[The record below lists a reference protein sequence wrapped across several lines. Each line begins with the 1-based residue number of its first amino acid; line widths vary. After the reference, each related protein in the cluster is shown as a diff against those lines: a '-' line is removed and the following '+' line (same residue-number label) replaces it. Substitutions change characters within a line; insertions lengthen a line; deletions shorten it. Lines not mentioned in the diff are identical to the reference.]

1 LQLLVG
7 SKNLNLSSLHS
18 YHKGTPLQNNLHEL
32 WAMLRYLE
40 PTLFVTSEVFDNA
53 FDLTENVFDVA
64 LLRKAADLL
73 NVFQL
78 RRMKGEVEKLMP
90 KKHSMRL
97 TVRYVGGW
105 VGLGWLVG
113 WLVVVIR
120 GCCCRC

>member
-1 LQLLVG
+1 M
-7 SKNLNLSSLHS
+7 
-18 YHKGTPLQNNLHEL
+18 QNNLHEL

-40 PTLFVTSEVFDNA
+40 PTLFVTSEVFDTA
-53 FDLTENVFDVA
+53 FDLTGNIFDVV

-97 TVRYVGGW
+97 TVRLVWLVGW
-105 VGLGWLVG
+105 MVG

-120 GCCCRC
+120 GCCCRF